1 MIDLNNIVELNNVKS
16 IEALNKGWS
25 RDKKYIITTDKDKY
39 LLRISDISLYEKK
52 KKQFELLKRLEELD
66 INCSRPIGFG
76 KYDEHSIY
84 MVLSYLE
91 GEDAEKVIPTLL
103 DKEAYKLGI
112 EAGKVLQKLH
122 SIPVPEVDYTWK
134 KKYEE
139 KIPRKIKALK
149 ECEYKLPLEE
159 FLIDYFISKSY
170 LMDNR
175 PLLFS
180 HADFHAG
187 NMIVNNGKIG
197 IIDFDKN
204 TISDPYD
211 EFKPFCWNVFVSE
224 YFETGLINGYFNNHV
239 PEDFF
244 KILKYYSVESLISQL
259 PWSVQ
264 FGDEDIKI
272 AYKVYDA
279 MLKWWNNFNL
289 DVPTWYKGII
299 EEND

>member
-16 IEALNKGWS
+16 IESLNKGWS

-211 EFKPFCWNVFVSE
+211 EF
-224 YFETGLINGYFNNHV
+224 
-239 PEDFF
+239 
-244 KILKYYSVESLISQL
+244 
-259 PWSVQ
+259 
-264 FGDEDIKI
+264 
-272 AYKVYDA
+272 
-279 MLKWWNNFNL
+279 
-289 DVPTWYKGII
+289 
-299 EEND
+299 

>member
-16 IEALNKGWS
+16 IESLNKGWS

-170 LMDNR
+170 LMDT
-175 PLLFS
+175 S
-180 HADFHAG
+180 T
-187 NMIVNNGKIG
+187 V
-197 IIDFDKN
+197 
-204 TISDPYD
+204 
-211 EFKPFCWNVFVSE
+211 
-224 YFETGLINGYFNNHV
+224 
-239 PEDFF
+239 
-244 KILKYYSVESLISQL
+244 
-259 PWSVQ
+259 
-264 FGDEDIKI
+264 
-272 AYKVYDA
+272 
-279 MLKWWNNFNL
+279 
-289 DVPTWYKGII
+289 II
-299 EEND
+299 EAKTK